1 MEGFLRECRYG
12 LRMLGKSPG
21 FAAVAILTLAL
32 GIGSATAIF
41 SVVDAVLLRPLPYPN
56 PQELVRIW
64 ERAPDGHRMNLA
76 DPNFDDFRSQ
86 NEALSEMA
94 VYASGPSAVSGGRE
108 PVRVDVAEVSRGFFS
123 ILGASPVRGRLFAP
137 EELEVHGAP
146 AAIVSHDYWRRYLD
160 GTPDLSGRRVAL
172 NGSVYPVVG
181 VMPAGFDFPPGAAV
195 WIARELD
202 PELPSRTAH
211 NWRAIGRLRPGIT
224 VAQARANLETIAGR
238 IQSRYGREVDLVGA
252 AVAPLHDAM
261 VGDVRT
267 ALLTLSGAVGLLL
280 LVACANVAGLLLAR
294 TSSRR
299 RELAVRAALG
309 ASRGRLLQQF
319 LGESIALAGAG
330 GVLGIAIAF
339 AAVRALPSILPA
351 NLPRQ
356 EGIAVSLPVLAFAVA
371 TSAAVA
377 VALGLA
383 AAWRAGRG
391 DLGEALAAGSRGSTG
406 SGSSQRLRAALVAG
420 EIAVTLVILVGAGL
434 LGRSFA
440 RLVATSPGF
449 RSDRLST
456 IEFSAPDRSQS
467 GLTPAIPT
475 VGGPAAPEVVRQIAL
490 VDRLIARLRALPG
503 VEGIG
508 LAGAIPAAAGDD
520 LADGTFL
527 VLDGRPSPANFDE
540 WERLWRDK
548 AATGRAS
555 YAVAD
560 EGYFRTLGIPLVAGR
575 FFRDGDDWNAPHVA
589 VISETLARQRWPG
602 QDPIGRSINFG
613 NMDGDLAPMTIV
625 GVAGDVRA
633 LGLDRPPTPI
643 VYVSYRQRGLRPDA
657 TPTLLLRTAPSAPP
671 VAAAARQVFRELAP
685 DLPVRVSTFGDEMG
699 VWLADRRF
707 LLLLVGVFAGA
718 ALLLAAVGIYGIVA
732 FSVARRTQ
740 EIGIRMALGAAR
752 SDVLRLVVGEG
763 ARLAAFGLAAG
774 VLASL
779 AVTRLVASL
788 LFGVTAT
795 DPGTFAGV
803 AALLAAAALGASYL
817 PARRA
822 MRLDPSI
829 ALRRE

>member
-12 LRMLGKSPG
+12 LRALRKSPG
-21 FAAVAILTLAL
+21 FSAVAVLTLAL
-32 GIGSATAIF
+32 GIGAATSIF
-41 SVVDAVLLRPLPYPN
+41 SVVDAVLLRRLPFPR
-56 PQELVRIW
+56 PEQIVRVW
-64 ERAPDGHRMNLA
+64 ERAGDGHRMNLA
-76 DPNFDDFRSQ
+76 DPNFDDLRSQ
-86 NEALSEMA
+86 NETLSEMA
-94 VYASGPSAVSGGRE
+94 IYASGPSAVSGGRE

-123 ILGASPVRGRLFAP
+123 ILGAAPERGRLFAP

-160 GTPDLSGRRVAL
+160 GAPDLSGRRVIM

-181 VMPAGFDFPPGAAV
+181 VMAPGFDFPPGAAV

-202 PELPSRTAH
+202 PGLPSRTAH
-211 NWRAIGRLRPGIT
+211 NWRAIGRLRPG
-224 VAQARANLETIAGR
+224 VGLAQARANLETIAGR
-238 IQSRYGREVDLVGA
+238 IQSRYGRDVDLVGA
-252 AVAPLHDAM
+252 TVVPLHDAM

-309 ASRGRLLQQF
+309 AGRGRLLQQF
-319 LGESIALAGAG
+319 LGEAIALAGAG
-330 GVLGIAIAF
+330 GTLGVAIAF

-371 TSAAVA
+371 ASAAVA
-377 VALGLA
+377 VVLGLV

-391 DLGEALAAGSRGSTG
+391 DLAEALAAGSRGSSG
-406 SGSSQRLRAALVAG
+406 SGSSQRLRAALVAS

-449 RSDRLST
+449 SSDRLST
-456 IEFSAPDRSQS
+456 VEFSAPERNQA

-475 VGGPAAPEVVRQIAL
+475 AGGAAPEIVRQIAL
-490 VDRLIARLRALPG
+490 VDRLVARLRALPG
-503 VEGIG
+503 VTGIG

-527 VLDGRPSPANFDE
+527 VLDGRPSPSGFDE
-540 WERLWRDK
+540 WGRLARDK
-548 AATGRAS
+548 AATGHAS

-560 EGYFRTLGIPLVAGR
+560 EGYFRTLGIPLVRGR
-575 FFRDGDDWNAPHVA
+575 LFRDGDDWNAPHVA
-589 VISETLARQRWPG
+589 IVSETLAKQRWPD
-602 QDPIGRSINFG
+602 QDPIGRTINFG
-613 NMDGDLAPMTIV
+613 NMDGDLAPLTIV

-699 VWLADRRF
+699 AWLADRRF
-707 LLLLVGVFAGA
+707 LLFLVGVFAAA

-752 SDVLRLVVGEG
+752 ADVLRLVVGEG
-763 ARLAAFGLAAG
+763 ARLAAIGLAAG
-774 VLASL
+774 VVASL
-779 AVTRLVASL
+779 VVTRLVASL
-788 LFGVTAT
+788 LFGVSAT
-795 DPGTFAGV
+795 DPATFAGV
-803 AALLAAAALGASYL
+803 AALLAAAALVASYL